1 MDRGTRVERRV
12 QPLERVAP
20 ARKVEP
26 KVAAAKEKVRAAVKE
41 GEEAG
46 VRVVEEAAVR
56 VVEEAAVRVVEEAAV
71 RVVEEAASGQLL
83 IWIRIKR
90 TSSRYSRSALS
101 SNSIQ

>member
-26 KVAAAKEKVRAAVKE
+26 KVAAAKEKVRAAVKV

-46 VRVVEEAAVR
+46 VRVVEEAG
-56 VVEEAAVRVVEEAAV
+56 V

>member
-12 QPLERVAP
+12 QSLERVAP

-26 KVAAAKEKVRAAVKE
+26 KVAAVKENERAAVKV
-41 GEEAG
+41 GEEAAVKVG
-46 VRVVEEAAVR
+46 EEAAVR
-56 VVEEAAVRVVEEAAV
+56 VG
-71 RVVEEAASGQLL
+71 EEAASGQLL

>member
-1 MDRGTRVERRV
+1 
-12 QPLERVAP
+12 
-20 ARKVEP
+20 VEP
-26 KVAAAKEKVRAAVKE
+26 KVAAAKEKVRAAVKV

-56 VVEEAAVRVVEEAAV
+56 VAEEAAVRVA
-71 RVVEEAASGQLL
+71 EEAASGQLL